1 MSTVEQLYQKQSKL
15 LNQLEYL
22 PKLEL
27 PLLLKECYYGALSG
41 QLSSS
46 SSDAGYLIDNFRL
59 NAWVPD
65 NDKVEYKI
73 SIQNPN
79 DWKQRLII
87 RHELWRGY
95 GKSSTQFSERKYGKW
110 DKHLD
115 VAIEKI
121 RAIQIQY
128 VKNKLEQV
136 KIEIDSALYAVK
148 KEKELFESFFD

>member
-41 QLSSS
+41 QLSASNG
-46 SSDAGYLIDNFRL
+46 GYLIDNFRI
-59 NAWVPD
+59 NTWIPD

-79 DWKQRLII
+79 DWKQSLII
-87 RHELWRGY
+87 RHDLWRGY

-128 VKNKLEQV
+128 VTGKLEQV
-136 KIEIDSALYAVK
+136 KIEIESALDEVK